1 MFRTTGPTRPVKP
14 SWRTTVVIA
23 LIAGLIAL
31 ALGLIFT
38 ARAGASTCQEDD
50 PCWTPMMGDG
60 NGTMYCAV
68 EVRDYRVVSLSD
80 CQPITRDLR
89 KPVVAR

>member
-1 MFRTTGPTRPVKP
+1 MFRTNGPTRPVKP

-60 NGTMYCAV
+60 NGTMYCV
-68 EVRDYRVVSLSD
+68 VDVRDYQVYLSD
-80 CQPITRDLR
+80 CTPIHTDLR
-89 KPVVAR
+89 SPVVAR